1 MEFERAKKMNTHL
14 DIAPLIDIVF
24 LLLIFFMLTANFITR
39 PGIKITL
46 PQAVTA
52 KPQEEEDV
60 IVFITQE
67 NEIFLNNKRINID
80 KLKNALEGKLKT
92 NQKKTVILKADEKI
106 DLGLA
111 VKVMDIAKQAG
122 SKGLVISTQVNSVR
136 NRGRLRLRSISN
148 GVKDKLLDK
157 PQHK

>member
-67 NEIFLNNKRINID
+67 NEIFLNDKRINID
-80 KLKNALEGKLKT
+80 KLKNA
-92 NQKKTVILKADEKI
+92 
-106 DLGLA
+106 
-111 VKVMDIAKQAG
+111 
-122 SKGLVISTQVNSVR
+122 
-136 NRGRLRLRSISN
+136 
-148 GVKDKLLDK
+148 
-157 PQHK
+157 